1 MSLPGHPTGCGC
13 CAGVTLSAPQAID
26 NRPSLS
32 AIAYRIGSH
41 GTFKESALAALSS
54 AERPELRGLQVRRD
68 DDFSIALLDGWAVV
82 ADILTFYQERFANEA
97 YLRTATERLSLVGLS
112 RLIGYQLAP
121 GVAASVQLAFTLDTT
136 PGSPSELTID
146 AGTRVQSV
154 PGPGETAQTF
164 ETVEA
169 LDARAAWSALAA
181 QTTEPRLPATGD
193 TALTLAGIATGLKV
207 GDGILLIADAGTWDF
222 RVAQTV
228 TADATANVTRVT
240 WDTELSQ
247 GYARVYAF
255 DVRAS
260 LFGASAPEWKAM
272 SSDFQTNYGGKHT
285 DPDWPGFTVTGIS
298 GDSGTIQVDGDQQQ
312 IAAGGYLVLRTR
324 QNRALYTV
332 TSAELDALSQFTLS
346 SKTTAVQLAPLASSP
361 AVTSFDGQV
370 RQTRVYAASRQLT
383 LAEQPVDGP
392 LPTDRLPLATAQP
405 DFPPGRTVIVTAKPA
420 GLQAQVPLTGK
431 AADGSPRPIAQG
443 EVLAAAAPPVRKGF
457 HVDYALTDSTG
468 QPVTLS
474 LSLFIFIHRP
484 LVAWVPAPGFAVEVS
499 ELAVVTSVD
508 TGDAAHTVL
517 LLDRALGNA
526 YDRATVEIAGN
537 VALATHGE
545 TVGELLGDGNAAV
558 PFQRFTLKQSPVT
571 WVSAPTP
578 AGAASTLVLRV
589 NDVQW
594 TEVPALYGHGP
605 RDRVFAATRDDSN
618 VTSVRFGDGRAGA
631 RPPSGSA
638 NVRAT
643 YRKGIGAAG
652 NVAAGSITTLMTRP
666 LGVRGVDNPLAATGG
681 QDAQTVAGARDNA
694 PVTVM
699 TIDRAVSLLDY
710 QNFARTFAGVAK
722 ALATWSWDG
731 RARGVFLTVAGTGGA
746 AIPAG
751 SQTLV
756 NLLGALRAAG
766 DPYVPLRV
774 QSYRPAAFRLALRVK
789 VDAAHDPDV
798 VLPAVERALRAAFS
812 FDARGFGQMV
822 ALSSVYAVVQSV
834 AGVTASRIDALYRDG
849 DAAVPSPRL
858 AAELPTPG
866 AQAGTMLAAEL
877 LTLSSAPLDL
887 TELTDGGAA

>member
-13 CAGVTLSAPQAID
+13 CAGVTRSAPQAID

-121 GVAASVQLAFTLDTT
+121 GVAAGVQLAFTLDTT
-136 PGSPSELTID
+136 PGSPSEVTID
-146 AGTRVQSV
+146 VGTRVQSV

-164 ETVEA
+164 ETIEA

-181 QTTEPRLPATGD
+181 QTTEPRLPAKGD

-207 GDGILLIADAGTWDF
+207 GDGILLIADDGTWAF

-228 TADATANVTRVT
+228 TADATASVTRVT
-240 WDTELSQ
+240 WDTALPQ
-247 GYARVYAF
+247 GYARAYAF

-272 SSDFQTNYGGKHT
+272 SSDFQKNYTNNASPLPT
-285 DPDWPGFTVTGIS
+285 EWPGFTVTGIS
-298 GDSGTIQVDGDQQQ
+298 GASSLIQVDGDQQQ

-324 QNRALYTV
+324 QDTALYTV
-332 TSAELDALSQFTLS
+332 TSAEPDAVSQFTLS
-346 SKTTAVQLAPLASSP
+346 SRTTAVQLAPADL
-361 AVTSFDGQV
+361 TRFDGHV

-457 HVDYALTDSTG
+457 LVDYALTDSTG

-474 LSLFIFIHRP
+474 LSLFIFFHRP
-484 LVAWVPAPGFAVEVS
+484 EVAWVPAPGFAAEVS

-508 TGDAAHTVL
+508 TRDAAHTVL
-517 LLDRALGNA
+517 FLDRTLGNV
-526 YDRATVEIAGN
+526 YDRATVAIAGN

-545 TVGELLGDGNAAV
+545 TVSELLGDGNAAV
-558 PFQRFTLKQSPVT
+558 PFQRFPLKRSPVT

-605 RDRVFAATRDDSN
+605 RDRVFVTTRDDSD
-618 VTSVRFGDGRAGA
+618 VTTVRFGDGRAGA

-681 QDAQTVAGARDNA
+681 QDAQTVDGARDNA

-774 QSYRPAAFRLALRVK
+774 QSYRPAAFRLALRVR
-789 VDAAHDPDV
+789 VDAAHDPDL

-849 DAAVPSPRL
+849 DAAVPNPRL
-858 AAELPTPG
+858 AAALPAPG

-877 LTLSSAPLDL
+877 LTLSSAPLDAL
-887 TELTDGGAA
+887 TEMTDGGAA

>member
-1 MSLPGHPTGCGC
+1 
-13 CAGVTLSAPQAID
+13 VLSAPQAID

-54 AERPELRGLQVRRD
+54 SERPELRGLQVRSD
-68 DDFSIALLDGWAVV
+68 DDFSIALLDGWSVV

-97 YLRTATERLSLVGLS
+97 YLRTATERLSLVALS

-121 GVAASVQLAFTLDTT
+121 GVAASTQLAFTLDTT
-136 PGSPSELTID
+136 PGSPSEVMID
-146 AGTRVQSV
+146 VGTKVQSV

-181 QTTEPRLPATGD
+181 QTTEPRRPVKGD
-193 TALTLAGIATGLKV
+193 TGLALAGIATGLKV
-207 GDGILLIADAGTWDF
+207 GDGILLIADDGTWAF

-240 WDTELSQ
+240 WDIELAQ
-247 GYARVYAF
+247 DYARAYAF

-272 SSDFQTNYGGKHT
+272 SSDFQSNYTGKPVPSPPLT
-285 DPDWPGFTVTGIS
+285 EWPGFKVTTIG
-298 GDSGTIQVDGDQQQ
+298 GPGLIQVDGEQPQ
-312 IAAGGYLVLRTR
+312 IVARGYLVLRTR
-324 QNRALYTV
+324 QDTALYTV
-332 TSAELDALSQFTLS
+332 TSAEPDAVSQFTLS
-346 SKTTAVQLAPLASSP
+346 SKTTAVQLASP
-361 AVTSFDGQV
+361 DLTKFDGRV

-383 LAEQPVDGP
+383 LAEQPLDGP
-392 LPTDRLPLATAQP
+392 LLPADRLPLATAQP
-405 DFPPGRTVIVTAKPA
+405 DFPPGRTVIITAKPA

-431 AADGSPRPIAQG
+431 FADGKPRPIAQG
-443 EVLAAAAPPVRKGF
+443 EVLAAAALPVRKGF
-457 HVDYALTDSTG
+457 QLEYALTDSTG

-474 LSLFIFIHRP
+474 LPLFIFIRRP
-484 LVAWVPAPGFAVEVS
+484 VVAWVPAPAFAAEVS

-508 TGDAAHTVL
+508 TSDAAHTVL
-517 LLDRALGNA
+517 FLDRTLGNV

-545 TVGELLGDGNAAV
+545 TVSELLGDGNAAV
-558 PFQRFTLKQSPVT
+558 PFQSFTLKQSPVT
-571 WVSAPTP
+571 WVSAPTA
-578 AGAASTLVLRV
+578 AGAASTVVLRV

-594 TEVPALYGHGP
+594 TEVRALFGHGP
-605 RDRVFAATRDDSN
+605 RDRVFVAGRDDRD

-666 LGVRGVDNPLAATGG
+666 LGVRAVDNPLAATGG
-681 QDAQTVAGARDNA
+681 QDAQTVGGARDNA

-731 RARGVFLTVAGTGGA
+731 RERGVFLTVAGTGGA
-746 AIPAG
+746 PIPAG
-751 SQTLV
+751 SQTLI
-756 NLLGALRAAG
+756 NLIGALRAAG
-766 DPYVPLRV
+766 DPHVPLRV
-774 QSYRPAAFRLALRVK
+774 QSYRPAAFRLSLRVK
-789 VDAAHDPDV
+789 VDAAHDPDL
-798 VLPAVERALRAAFS
+798 VLPAVESALRAAFS

-834 AGVTASRIDALYRDG
+834 AGVTAARIVALYRDG
-849 DAAVPSPRL
+849 DDAKLDPRL
-858 AAELPTPG
+858 AAALPTPG

-877 LTLSSAPLDL
+877 LTLSSAPLDAL
-887 TELTDGGAA
+887 TEMTEGGAA